1 MLNNEMLLGGLPKKE
16 YVAVSLTN
24 NTDIRIFSIESNTL
38 TLASTY
44 TARKSYCINRNR
56 NANLLVSGSTDKYVQ
71 VFDVNKRNGSLSL
84 NKEIAY
90 SANGFTG
97 GYCVAFSRTN
107 DNYIAV
113 GDSNGIFTFNYSNGT
128 YVSKTAGNT
137 SGSTFTYGL
146 DFTRDDN
153 IIISGSYGSDGM
165 LSFTFNNSTGVIGS
179 TYTAYNNDNY
189 YYPTVSVSPTSNLVA
204 SVCQYYYYYYGIHSY
219 TSSSF
224 TYINQSYQGY
234 DYYNSCDFHPSGNY
248 VAYLL
253 TGSTSYANIG
263 YSNPG
268 LYITNTTLGIVASN
282 TTYKCG
288 TYQGADGQKLVSW
301 NANGDYLIVGYNPVN
316 ATSGNSTIRLF
327 HFNTSSNTL
336 TYKSEYSFGNTS
348 VSLRNAIFLG
358 NTTA

>member
-71 VFDVNKRNGSLSL
+71 VFDVNKRTGSISL

-97 GYCVAFSRTN
+97 GYCAAFSRTN

-113 GDSNGIFTFNYSNGT
+113 GDANGIFTFNYSNGT
-128 YVSKTAGNT
+128 YVSKTAANT
-137 SGSTFTYGL
+137 LGAQYTYGL

-153 IIISGSYGSDGM
+153 YIICGGDNLGDGIQ
-165 LSFTFNNSTGVIGS
+165 LHTFNNSTGVIGA
-179 TYTAYNNDNY
+179 TYTASDGNVY

-204 SVCQYYYYYYGIHSY
+204 SVAQYYYYYYGLHNY
-219 TSSSF
+219 TSSSL
-224 TYINQSYQGY
+224 TYVDYDYMGY
-234 DYYNSCDFHPSGNY
+234 DYYSSCDFHPSGNY
-248 VAYLL
+248 VAYLF
-253 TGSTSYANIG
+253 TGSATAGG
-263 YSNPG
+263 YSVPG
-268 LYITNTTLGIVASN
+268 LYITNTTLFTVASN

-288 TYQGADGQKLVSW
+288 TWQGDYGQKLVSW